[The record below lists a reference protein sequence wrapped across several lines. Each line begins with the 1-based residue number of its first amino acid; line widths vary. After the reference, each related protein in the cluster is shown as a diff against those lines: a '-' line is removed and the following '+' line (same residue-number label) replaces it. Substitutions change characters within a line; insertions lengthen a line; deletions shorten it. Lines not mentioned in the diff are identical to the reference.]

1 MSQHCLEELLPN
13 EWEEPR
19 RGCRADRPSD
29 TAPFVDGEE
38 SDSLRLERPTL
49 AIGPGSGSQRHR
61 NPNAVGSNLVGDRLA
76 QRLAP
81 SMHFHFDRRD
91 RRPPP
96 ANEIRPTTENRNLH
110 SNIESLVAEPRRH
123 RFAQIRLNAKR
134 HGSLDAASM
143 ENLDCWWSD

>member
-81 SMHFHFDRRD
+81 SIHFHFNRRHG
-91 RRPPP
+91 RPSQ
-96 ANEIRPTTENRNLH
+96 ANEIGSTSENGNLH
-110 SNIESLVAEPRRH
+110 LNIEPLVAEPRPH
-123 RFAQIRLNAKR
+123 RFAQIPLTPKS
-134 HGSLDAASM
+134 HGLPDPASM